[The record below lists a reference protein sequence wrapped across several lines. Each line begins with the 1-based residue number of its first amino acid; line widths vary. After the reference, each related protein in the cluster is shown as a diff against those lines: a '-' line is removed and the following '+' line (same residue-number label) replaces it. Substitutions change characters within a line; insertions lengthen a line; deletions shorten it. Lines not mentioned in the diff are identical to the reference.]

1 MAANY
6 YKEDIKRITE
16 QALEQEILNDFDDVT
31 NEITSIGKETEKI
44 IWDSIK
50 KEISNKG
57 YRIVISDD
65 RNGNVTV
72 AMIKG

>member
-16 QALEQEILNDFDDVT
+16 QALEQEILNDFDDAT
-31 NEITSIGKETEKI
+31 NEITSIGEETEKT

>member
-31 NEITSIGKETEKI
+31 NEITSIGEETEKT

-57 YRIVISDD
+57 YRIIISDD
-65 RNGNVTV
+65 RNGNATV

>member
-31 NEITSIGKETEKI
+31 NEITSIGEETEKTI
-44 IWDSIK
+44 LDSIK

-65 RNGNVTV
+65 KNGNATV

>member
-31 NEITSIGKETEKI
+31 NEITSIGEETEKT

>member
-31 NEITSIGKETEKI
+31 NEITSIGKETEKT
-44 IWDSIK
+44 IWDIIK